1 MLAILRQR
9 RWLGFTA
16 FVLAMLVL
24 CAVLARWQWSR
35 YQVRLAEND
44 RLDAALSAPAVS
56 VDELL
61 DAGPAGPDA
70 APLAP
75 ELEWRTVT
83 ATGVFDDTGEAA
95 VRRRPLD
102 GRNGFWIVTP
112 LVTESGVLLVN
123 RGWTPARTDATDAA
137 SAPDVPPPPSGEV
150 TITGRLRP
158 AEVTEP
164 TEAPPPGQAWATD
177 PQVLITPEDILR
189 YNAYVELSTSTPPAD
204 AELTSL
210 PVPGHRGLNNLVYS
224 VQWLLFGLVGIV
236 GWWRLIRGEGRHP
249 EESADAPS
257 EAAAQEPAT

>member
-1 MLAILRQR
+1 MLGILRQR

-16 FVLAMLVL
+16 FILAMLVL
-24 CAVLARWQWSR
+24 CVILARWQWSR
-35 YQVRLAEND
+35 YQYRLDEND
-44 RLDAALSAPAVS
+44 RLDAALAAPGVP

-61 DAGPAGPDA
+61 EAVPAGSASLGLPQ
-70 APLAP
+70 

-83 ATGVFDDTGEAA
+83 ATGTFDPAGETA

-123 RGWTPARTDATDAA
+123 RGWAPAGRDATT
-137 SAPDVPPPPSGEV
+137 APDVPAAPLGLV
-150 TITGRLRP
+150 TLTGRLRP
-158 AEVTEP
+158 AEATEP
-164 TEAPPPGQAWATD
+164 TDAPPPGQAWAAD
-177 PQVLITPEDILR
+177 PQVLVVPADAPR
-189 YNAYVELSTSTPPAD
+189 FNAYADLTSSTPAAD

-236 GWWRLIRGEGRHP
+236 GWWRLIRVEGRRS
-249 EESADAPS
+249 EESAEPTAAS
-257 EAAAQEPAT
+257 TAAAEEPAT